1 MYYELNEKEQ
11 ELIKRVEVITWCDFE
26 KQNNFI
32 KADMLINV
40 IEELMYS
47 YEELKEKY
55 EDLQKDLEENY
66 KPIPID
72 LGMSDRD
79 FI

>member
-11 ELIKRVEVITWCDFE
+11 ELIKRVEVIAWCDFE
-26 KQNNFI
+26 KQDRFI

-40 IEELMYS
+40 IEELMYA
-47 YEELKEKY
+47 YEGLQEKY

-72 LGMSDRD
+72 YGMSERD

>member
-11 ELIKRVEVITWCDFE
+11 ELIKRVEVISWCDFE
-26 KQNNFI
+26 KQDKFI

-40 IEELMYS
+40 VEELMYA
-47 YEELKEKY
+47 YEGLQEKY

-72 LGMSDRD
+72 LGVSDRD